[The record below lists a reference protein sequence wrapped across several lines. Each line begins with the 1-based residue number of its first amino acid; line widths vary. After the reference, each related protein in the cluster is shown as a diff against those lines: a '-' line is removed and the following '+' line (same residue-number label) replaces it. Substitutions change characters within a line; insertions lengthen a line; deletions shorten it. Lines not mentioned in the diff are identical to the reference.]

1 MKLEIDKRKIAGK
14 FLNTQRSNN
23 KLLNIT
29 WNKREILRE
38 VNKYFELNEN
48 MTFNMCGMQQKKRKK
63 EKKIIALNTYNRKED
78 LKSII

>member
-48 MTFNMCGMQQKKRKK
+48 MTFNMCGMQQKKERKK
-63 EKKIIALNTYNRKED
+63 RK
-78 LKSII
+78 S